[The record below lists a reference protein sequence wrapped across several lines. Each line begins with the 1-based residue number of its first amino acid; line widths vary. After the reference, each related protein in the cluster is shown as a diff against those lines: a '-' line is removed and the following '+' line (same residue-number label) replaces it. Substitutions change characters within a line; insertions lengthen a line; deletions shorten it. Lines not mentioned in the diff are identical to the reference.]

1 MEEIIVATNNEGKL
15 REIKEILKGY
25 NLKSLKEIGC
35 SIDVVEDG
43 DTFEENAKK
52 KAKEFSEFLNK
63 PCLADDSGLC
73 IDYLDGWPGVNTA
86 REVGRSKD
94 EFNIILEKLKDVP
107 DEKRTAKAICCIAY
121 YNKEEFIIGRGEL
134 VGKIAF
140 ERRGE
145 NGFGFDV
152 IFELENGKTLAE
164 LTDEEKNRVSIRYLA
179 LMDLEKKINQLDN
192 FM

>member
-15 REIKEILKGY
+15 KEIKQILKEY

-52 KAKEFSEFLNK
+52 KAKEISEFLK
-63 PCLADDSGLC
+63 LPCLADDSGLC
-73 IDYLDGWPGVNTA
+73 IDYLDAWPGVNTA
-86 REVGRSKD
+86 RAVGRNKED
-94 EFNIILEKLKDVP
+94 FNIILEKLKDVP
-107 DEKRTAKAICCIAY
+107 EDKRTARAICCIAY
-121 YNKEEFIIGRGEL
+121 CNKEKLVIGKGEL
-134 VGKIAF
+134 VGKIAL
-140 ERRGE
+140 ERRGN

-164 LTDEEKNRVSIRYLA
+164 LTDEEKNSISIRYLA
-179 LMDLEKKINQLDN
+179 LMDLKEKIED
-192 FM
+192 

>member
-1 MEEIIVATNNEGKL
+1 MRNIIVATNNEGKL
-15 REIKEILKGY
+15 KEIREILKGY
-25 NLKSLKEIGC
+25 NIKSLKEIGC
-35 SIDVVEDG
+35 SIDVVEDC
-43 DTFEENAKK
+43 DSFEENAKK
-52 KAKEFSEFLNK
+52 KAKEISEFLSK

-86 REVGRSKD
+86 REVGRSKED
-94 EFNIILEKLKDVP
+94 FNIILEKLKNVP
-107 DEKRTAKAICCIAY
+107 EEKRTAKAICCIAY
-121 YNKEEFIIGRGEL
+121 YNKGKVVVGKGEL

-164 LTDEEKNRVSIRYLA
+164 LTDEEKNRISIRYLA
-179 LMDLEKKINQLDN
+179 LMDLKKKIDN